1 MDPSGAV
8 GLDESPSGLPLP
20 PPRSTGRSLFYRR
33 PEEPEAEEESSLPPA
48 EAAEDGDGGSD
59 SGHPS
64 TTETFELLDDSE
76 PDSWTA
82 SPAGERP
89 AQLLGKAQ
97 LRATTRTAVKVGTG
111 VAHTVAAK
119 TEAQQAVGLYLADDD
134 DAKAIGDPLAD
145 IAYRRGDVVGG
156 KLSPDANDLLR
167 SMMGV
172 AGYFAKQVAKI
183 GEVRRIEAA
192 QTAGEVQHFP
202 TEGLPGAG
210 A

>member
-1 MDPSGAV
+1 MDPSGAID
-8 GLDESPSGLPLP
+8 LDESPSGPLP
-20 PPRSTGRSLFYRR
+20 SPRSTGRPLFFQT
-33 PEEPEAEEESSLPPA
+33 PDQEPEEESTSLPETA
-48 EAAEDGDGGSD
+48 ELEDGDGGSV
-59 SGHPS
+59 SAGPWTS
-64 TTETFELLDDSE
+64 EQSELLDDSD
-76 PDSWTA
+76 PDTYRESST
-82 SPAGERP
+82 GERP

-97 LRATTRTAVKVGTG
+97 LRATARTAVKVGTG

-119 TEAQQAVGLYLADDD
+119 TEAQQAVGLYIADDD

-192 QTAGEVQHFP
+192 QVAGEVQI
-202 TEGLPGAG
+202 LSS
-210 A
+210 

>member
-1 MDPSGAV
+1 MDPSGAID
-8 GLDESPSGLPLP
+8 LDESPSGPLP
-20 PPRSTGRSLFYRR
+20 SPRSTGRPLFFQT
-33 PEEPEAEEESSLPPA
+33 PDQEPEEESTSLPETA
-48 EAAEDGDGGSD
+48 ELEDGDGGSV
-59 SGHPS
+59 SAGPWTS
-64 TTETFELLDDSE
+64 EQSELLDDSD
-76 PDSWTA
+76 PDTYRESST
-82 SPAGERP
+82 GERP

-97 LRATTRTAVKVGTG
+97 LRATARTAVKVGTG

-119 TEAQQAVGLYLADDD
+119 T
-134 DAKAIGDPLAD
+134 D

-192 QTAGEVQHFP
+192 QVAGEVQHFP
-202 TEGLPGAG
+202 TEVA
-210 A
+210 